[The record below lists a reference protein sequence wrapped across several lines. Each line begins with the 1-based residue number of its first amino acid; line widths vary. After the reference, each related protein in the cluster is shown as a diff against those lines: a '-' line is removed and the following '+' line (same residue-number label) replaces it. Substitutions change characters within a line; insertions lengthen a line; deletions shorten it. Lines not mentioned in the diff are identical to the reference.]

1 MAEVISFKFLAGAN
15 LGASLNLPPA
25 SYLLG
30 EDSDCDLMLS
40 GCNGAQ
46 VKLEIKENLEVW
58 VQRLKGE
65 VFVEGKPLDE
75 NRYALKSKEVLALGL
90 NALAYFKE
98 GENLQ
103 DLNLSVLGFAATAPE
118 NLESKK
124 EEVEGQD
131 EPQSTPTQE
140 SLKSSLKEEA
150 SLKPLEK
157 IEEQK
162 EEKAKP
168 KHLFALT
175 IIGLVVL
182 LALLSSLVLGSYLY
196 GERAAQNK
204 VLSEAQAYLD
214 NHVYDSVTVNFE
226 RGLLVFEGTLRTKA
240 ELGSFIENLPAF
252 SNGCIFKLNLKD
264 KKLVALEDAV
274 IRRGGMAKAV
284 FDDSGKNI
292 LLYGYVKDP
301 LVERN
306 LIKEIKEEAQ
316 VSNVVSKLTFEEN
329 LRSIIDE
336 ALNRYPLPL
345 KFTFDDLDVIYEGE
359 LKLSD
364 EKNLSDFK
372 ALIASKMGSY
382 LALSQKGQKSSKLVT
397 TIEGLGP
404 KVTRVSQANTNFTDN
419 QNSYTS
425 TREDVASNPQSA
437 TPVRFE
443 VNDVMGVTMSPMR
456 FVTMRNGQK
465 YFEGA
470 ILSDGSILKSI
481 SLTKLVLEKNGKES
495 FYELN

>member
-1 MAEVISFKFLAGAN
+1 M
-15 LGASLNLPPA
+15 
-25 SYLLG
+25 
-30 EDSDCDLMLS
+30 
-40 GCNGAQ
+40 
-46 VKLEIKENLEVW
+46 
-58 VQRLKGE
+58 
-65 VFVEGKPLDE
+65 
-75 NRYALKSKEVLALGL
+75 
-90 NALAYFKE
+90 
-98 GENLQ
+98 
-103 DLNLSVLGFAATAPE
+103 
-118 NLESKK
+118 
-124 EEVEGQD
+124 
-131 EPQSTPTQE
+131 
-140 SLKSSLKEEA
+140 
-150 SLKPLEK
+150 
-157 IEEQK
+157 
-162 EEKAKP
+162 
-168 KHLFALT
+168 
-175 IIGLVVL
+175 
-182 LALLSSLVLGSYLY
+182 
-196 GERAAQNK
+196 
-204 VLSEAQAYLD
+204 
-214 NHVYDSVTVNFE
+214 
-226 RGLLVFEGTLRTKA
+226 
-240 ELGSFIENLPAF
+240 
-252 SNGCIFKLNLKD
+252 
-264 KKLVALEDAV
+264 